1 MRVFVAVAP
10 GDAFRAA
17 LSSRL
22 DAVRRAVP
30 AAWTRPEGW
39 HLTLQ
44 FLGEWPAPRLA
55 ALQEALDGIDPG
67 AAFVLRPGGLGA
79 FPDLVRPRVL
89 FLHLAD
95 DGQTAALA
103 GRVRAAVA
111 AAWPDGPQDRKAL
124 RPHLTLARVRQ
135 PLGLEHLKLLSGS
148 DFEGLPEIP
157 VEGFALVA
165 SVLGAGGARY
175 RELAFWRVRKKGEQ

>member
-22 DAVRRAVP
+22 DAARRVVP
-30 AAWTRPEGW
+30 AGWTRPEGW

-67 AAFVLRPGGLGA
+67 EAFVLRPGKLGA
-79 FPDLVRPRVL
+79 FPDLGRPRVL
-89 FLHLAD
+89 FLHLMD
-95 DGQTAALA
+95 DGQAAALA
-103 GRVRAAVA
+103 GRVRAAVD

-124 RPHLTLARVRQ
+124 RPHLTLARVRVQ
-135 PLGLEHLKLLSGS
+135 PEREHLKMLYGI
-148 DFEGLPEIP
+148 DFGDLPEIP
-157 VEGFALVA
+157 VEGFALVSSA
-165 SVLGAGGARY
+165 LGAGGARY
-175 RELAFWRVRKKGEQ
+175 RDLAFWRVRKKGEQ